1 MGSFESLYTIQH
13 LKLIQHQNNFI
24 DQHGY
29 STMQSVALYT
39 INHDIYKLKKKFHID
54 FKNDT
59 NTRWKIELARKT
71 RQ

>member
-39 INHDIYKLKKKFHID
+39 INHDIYKLKKKISYWF
-54 FKNDT
+54 
-59 NTRWKIELARKT
+59 
-71 RQ
+71 